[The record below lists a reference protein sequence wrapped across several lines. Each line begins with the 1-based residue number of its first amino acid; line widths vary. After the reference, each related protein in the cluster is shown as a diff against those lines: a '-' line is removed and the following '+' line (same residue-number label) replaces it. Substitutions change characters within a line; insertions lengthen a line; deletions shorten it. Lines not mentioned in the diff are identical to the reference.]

1 MRQWMWNMSSCFKPE
16 GPADDYGV
24 LVITQTVYLNRGWS
38 SSVLSVELLR
48 HSLWSLSLKRDG
60 WVCVGLGSDGSA
72 DSNPKSCSKTTPAGS
87 ASKELNR
94 RLVPKSMFS
103 PDQTLTHPLVKM
115 RGTGKTWS
123 FFYSF
128 GRVWCGFS
136 HVLAKSICSERNA
149 DQNLLKR
156 FVHFVITTMKMLK
169 LFPER
174 YLILAPQKCNIV
186 IAYIITFNYKLFK
199 TLLTYFSL

>member
-1 MRQWMWNMSSCFKPE
+1 MELICSVCGIAQTQFVEFISKARRM
-16 GPADDYGV
+16 GV
-24 LVITQTVYLNRGWS
+24 CRPRLWRVSRLKS
-38 SSVLSVELLR
+38 KEL
-48 HSLWSLSLKRDG
+48 
-60 WVCVGLGSDGSA
+60 
-72 DSNPKSCSKTTPAGS
+72 CSKTTPAGS

-94 RLVPKSMFS
+94 RPVPKSMFS

-136 HVLAKSICSERNA
+136 HVLTKSICSERNA

-174 YLILAPQKCNIV
+174 FLILASQKCNII

-199 TLLTYFSL
+199 TFLTYFSL